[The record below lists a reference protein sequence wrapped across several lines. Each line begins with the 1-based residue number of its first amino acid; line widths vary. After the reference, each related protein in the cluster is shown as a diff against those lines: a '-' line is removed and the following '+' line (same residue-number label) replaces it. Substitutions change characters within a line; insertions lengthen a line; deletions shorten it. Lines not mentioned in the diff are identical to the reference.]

1 MEITSLGAV
10 HRPGS
15 ARRIASRLLT
25 TLLAALNLA
34 GCGSLYLHSDE
45 TKQATAEAKAELD
58 KVNLAAVFDN
68 EAAYLDGL
76 QQEENAAVAESLG
89 AQRDRLLLTML
100 QGQPA
105 DRDAR
110 QRMASLIDRYS
121 KAVAGVSD
129 RGKGAKLWQLIDDAR
144 GDVSDT
150 IPLAKALA
158 EAMKDGLAR
167 IRAAPEA
174 DDRELL
180 SPSGTTLDE
189 AIAASQNAIDER
201 KNKEAAAR
209 KAQEAFKN
217 DLKAATEALAAGK
230 ATQATFTDLLTKFND
245 FLKKAK
251 TEANP
256 YIGEYVSES
265 LVNEIA
271 DVISVTDPKDIDQP
285 SDSKAR
291 AAIGFV
297 HAAFGAGDAFSDPP
311 RVPHP
316 NAIAV
321 AQAWF
326 KYVASQASADL
337 AQAQALEAVV
347 HARLEAVTE
356 QVYYL
361 SRAGDALTHISK
373 SPAPADG
380 AGFSRLLTSAA
391 TKQQAT
397 AALHYFASAWT
408 KGFIPDQQL
417 KQVAG
422 PLIERRAKLQQSRHA
437 GEAWLGTLK
446 PAVATLAAYGEGGID
461 PHLIAELLQVLG
473 IAGIAVGV
481 N

>member
-1 MEITSLGAV
+1 
-10 HRPGS
+10 
-15 ARRIASRLLT
+15 
-25 TLLAALNLA
+25 
-34 GCGSLYLHSDE
+34 
-45 TKQATAEAKAELD
+45 
-58 KVNLAAVFDN
+58 
-68 EAAYLDGL
+68 
-76 QQEENAAVAESLG
+76 
-89 AQRDRLLLTML
+89 
-100 QGQPA
+100 
-105 DRDAR
+105 
-110 QRMASLIDRYS
+110 
-121 KAVAGVSD
+121 VSD
-129 RGKGAKLWQLIDDAR
+129 RGNGVKLWKLIDDAR
-144 GDVSDT
+144 GDVGDT
-150 IPLAKALA
+150 MPLAKALGA
-158 EAMKDGLAR
+158 AMKDGLPR
-167 IRAAPEA
+167 IREATEA

-180 SPSGTTLDE
+180 SPSGTTLED
-189 AIAASQNAIDER
+189 AIAASRNAIDER
-201 KNKEAAAR
+201 KNKEEAAR
-209 KAQEAFKN
+209 KAQQAFQS
-217 DLKAATEALAAGK
+217 DLKAATEALAAGQ
-230 ATQATFTDLLTKFND
+230 ATQATFMELLAKFND

-256 YIGEYVSES
+256 YIGKYMSES
-265 LVNEIA
+265 LVSEIA
-271 DVISVTDPKDIDQP
+271 DVIAVTDPKDIDQA

-297 HAAFGAGDAFSDPP
+297 YAAFGVGDAFSDPP

-316 NAIAV
+316 NALAV

-337 AQAQALEAVV
+337 AQAQAMEAVV

-373 SPAPADG
+373 SPALADG
-380 AGFSRLLTSAA
+380 VGFSRLLTSAG

-417 KQVAG
+417 KQVAA
-422 PLIERRAKLQQSRHA
+422 PLIERRAKLQQSREA

-446 PAVATLAAYGEGGID
+446 PAVATLAAYGEGGVD
-461 PHLIAELLQVLG
+461 PHVIAELLEVLG